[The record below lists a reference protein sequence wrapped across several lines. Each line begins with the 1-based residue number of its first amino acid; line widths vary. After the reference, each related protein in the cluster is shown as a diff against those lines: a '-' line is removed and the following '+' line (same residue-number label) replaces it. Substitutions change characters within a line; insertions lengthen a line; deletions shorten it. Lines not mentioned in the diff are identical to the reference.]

1 MIVGID
7 VDDVLYQT
15 SRMIR
20 QLTPNILDKMGIT
33 YAVNETAYL
42 FKDVYGLTDEQ
53 CAAVGCKL
61 EWFSVKYI
69 DITAVHALKRLKQ
82 VQPDI
87 DLQIVTWR
95 PEQDTLPITQLLKQ
109 YFYLDIPVI
118 HCLADGTSKATFC
131 DDNGISL
138 MLDDYESVIRDFTP
152 ANKCKGVLVATSEHV
167 LHNKTFA
174 DEYHTVLTDWDDL
187 NNLCLSVKNA

>member
-15 SRMIR
+15 SQMIR
-20 QLTPNILDKMGIT
+20 QLAPNILYKMGIAYT
-33 YAVNETAYL
+33 VNEKAYL

-53 CAAVGCKL
+53 CAAVGAKL

-69 DITAVHALKRLKQ
+69 DIAAVHALKRLKHA
-82 VQPDI
+82 QPDI

-95 PEQDTLPITQLLKQ
+95 SKHNTLPITQLLKQ

-118 HCLADGTSKATFC
+118 HCLKDGTNKAAFC
-131 DDNGISL
+131 DNNGISL
-138 MLDDYESVIRDFTP
+138 MLDDYENVIRDFMPT
-152 ANKCKGVLVATSEHV
+152 NKCKGVLVATSEHV

-174 DEYHTVLTDWDDL
+174 NEYHTVLTDWDDL
-187 NNLCLSVKNA
+187 NNLCLSIKNA